1 MKNNSL
7 RSRWRRRARHAV
19 LALCAWAGSW
29 VPAGHAATTLTI
41 EPNEPDI
48 ASCLAFGAAP
58 GAGSEGVD
66 DGAIGFDPTSP
77 YMGFIY
83 KNLPAFELKPG
94 DTLAFDL
101 GAENDF
107 DIALD
112 IAMAAT
118 TVNGGTDQA
127 GDFVRVV
134 SNTTSP
140 ANPRGDT
147 VIGNFEL
154 QFDVDNSFSFAG
166 GGLIIRFS
174 NGSDAYREDLTC
186 NESQVGVVGKASDTS
201 GYFVRAFW
209 NDPDGITPFDAENPL
224 PVREEIIGGFRITSR
239 DVVSLTSLTSD
250 ASATP
255 LAGPVDVGDAVRY
268 RIDAENSTTLDA
280 TGIVVT
286 ATLDSDVEFLQAN
299 ATPAAAAVYDAGPP
313 ATVAWSIGPLAAG
326 QAAGL
331 DIDLEV
337 KFSANGGAI
346 ENSAAVTAAD
356 APFEVSGST
365 QSSVAVTDS
374 FSGAL
379 DAGGGGGCFIATAAF
394 GSSLEPEVRVLREF
408 RDEHLLNNAVGRA
421 LVDGYYRMSPP
432 LADAIRRNDGYRFG
446 VRVALTPLV
455 YTIKYPILF
464 FIYITIFYVFFI
476 KRLRSRRVR

>member
-1 MKNNSL
+1 
-7 RSRWRRRARHAV
+7 
-19 LALCAWAGSW
+19 
-29 VPAGHAATTLTI
+29 
-41 EPNEPDI
+41 
-48 ASCLAFGAAP
+48 
-58 GAGSEGVD
+58 
-66 DGAIGFDPTSP
+66 
-77 YMGFIY
+77 MGFIY
-83 KNLPAFELKPG
+83 QNLPAFELKPG

-134 SNTTSP
+134 SNTTHP

-147 VIGNFEL
+147 EFGNFEL
-154 QFDVDNSFSFAG
+154 QFEVDDSFSFAG

-174 NGSDAYREDLTC
+174 NGSAAYREDDTTC
-186 NESQVGVVGKASDTS
+186 DQVGVVGKASDSS

-209 NDPDGITPFDAENPL
+209 NDPDGVTPFDAENPL
-224 PVREEIIGGFRITSR
+224 PLREEIIGGFQITSR

-255 LAGPVDVGDAVRY
+255 VAGPVDVGDAVRY
-268 RIDAENSTTLDA
+268 RVEAANRTTLDA

-286 ATLDSDVEFLQAN
+286 ATLDPDVEFLQAN

-313 ATVAWSIGPLAAG
+313 ATVAWTIGSLAAG

-331 DIDLEV
+331 DIDLEIR
-337 KFSANGGAI
+337 FTANGSTV

-356 APFEVSGST
+356 APFEASGST
-365 QSSVAVTDS
+365 QSSVGVADA
-374 FSGAL
+374 FSDAL
-379 DAGGGGGCFIATAAF
+379 EAAGDGDCFIATAAY
-394 GSSLEPEVRVLREF
+394 GSYLEPEVTVLRDF
-408 RDEHLLNNAVGRA
+408 RDEHLLGNALGRA
-421 LVDGYYRMSPP
+421 FVDWYYRASPP
-432 LADAIRRNDGYRFG
+432 LADAIRENAGYRFG
-446 VRVALTPLV
+446 VRVLLAPLV
-455 YTIKYPILF
+455 YGIKHPALVILF
-464 FIYITIFYVFFI
+464 LTMGCMAFLNRFHT
-476 KRLRSRRVR
+476 RRTR